1 MPGPFAFRP
10 AVIAQRRGFTLV
22 ELLATIAIIGLLMA
36 LLLPAVQTAREAAR
50 RTHCSN
56 NMKQLGIGLQAHM
69 QSFGYLP
76 SRNGPPSS
84 NYYTSPG
91 SGPDYLPDMGTLLT
105 TGGTYAGAGRLSPT
119 VMLLP
124 FIGEQALYDRIF
136 GNTSAGPPTSSWAN
150 VTIPTLLCPSD
161 PSTPDINV
169 AGVTRGHS
177 NYVYS
182 HGDCTGKAHIDWSV
196 TPAAGW
202 PAGMTPQMMRG
213 LFGLNSNIKAAQIRD
228 GLSNTI
234 AMSECTRPSGA
245 GNVATNGPDAN
256 VYGFNSA
263 AACLASFQ
271 GGQYVVSPPGTY
283 VMNRSDSMGTNWA
296 EGRTNW
302 NGFATILPPNGP
314 VCYGWSGGLSTARSR
329 HPGGV
334 TCLFAGGAT
343 MFVSESIFVG
353 NIASAQPTTP
363 TAASPYG
370 VWGALGTR
378 SSGEALTWAD

>member
-1 MPGPFAFRP
+1 M
-10 AVIAQRRGFTLV
+10 QCRGFTLV

-84 NYYTSPG
+84 NPDPG
-91 SGPDYLPDMGTLLT
+91 DFFPPTGTLLT
-105 TGGTYAGAGRLSPT
+105 TSGTYEKGGRLSPT
-119 VMLLP
+119 VMILP
-124 FIGEQALYDRIF
+124 FIGQQNLYDQIF
-136 GNTSAGPPTSSWAN
+136 GNLPLGTASSSWGS

-161 PSTPDINV
+161 PLNPEIT
-169 AGVTRGHS
+169 TRGQS

-256 VYGFNSA
+256 VYGFSSA
-263 AACLASFQ
+263 ATCLASFQ

-283 VMNRSDSMGTNWA
+283 VMQRSDSMGTNWA

-353 NIASAQPTTP
+353 NLASAQPTTP

-378 SSGEALTWAD
+378 SGGEALTWAD

>member
-1 MPGPFAFRP
+1 MKRST
-10 AVIAQRRGFTLV
+10 GFTLV

-69 QSFGYLP
+69 QSFGHLP
-76 SRNGPPSS
+76 SRNGPRSTNPSS
-84 NYYTSPG
+84 PTVG
-91 SGPDYLPDMGTLLT
+91 EDYLPLQGTLLT
-105 TGGTYAGAGRLSPT
+105 TGGTYTGAGRLSPT
-119 VMLLP
+119 VMILP
-124 FIGEQALYDRIF
+124 FIGQQNLYDQIF
-136 GNTSAGPPTSSWAN
+136 GSQPVGGAGSSWGG
-150 VTIPTLLCPSD
+150 VMIPTLLCPSD
-161 PSTPDINV
+161 PPTPGIN
-169 AGVTRGHS
+169 TRGHS

-234 AMSECTRPSGA
+234 AMSECTRPSGS

-263 AACLASFQ
+263 SSCLASFQ
-271 GGQYVVSPPGTY
+271 GGVYVLSPPAY
-283 VMNRSDSMGTNWA
+283 VMQRSDSMGTNWA

-353 NIASAQPTTP
+353 NLAAAQPTTP
-363 TAASPYG
+363 GEASPYG

-378 SSGEALTWAD
+378 SGGEALTWAD